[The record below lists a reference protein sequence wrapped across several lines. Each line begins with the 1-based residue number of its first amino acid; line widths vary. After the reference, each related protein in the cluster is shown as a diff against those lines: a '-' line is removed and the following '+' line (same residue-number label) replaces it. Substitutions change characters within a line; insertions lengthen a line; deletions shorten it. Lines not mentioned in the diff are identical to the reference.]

1 MSDEAKCSCQVCNG
15 HIAFPVEAAGQA
27 VECPHCKM
35 ETVLFVPP
43 PPPSPPTKPAPVKT
57 EPPVTMPQAAKKP
70 QGSGLFFY
78 KIGNG
83 EKGPYTLEQLRS
95 LWLNGQIT
103 ADAAYREEGDSIW
116 LPLAGS
122 KIVKTQ
128 NTNLALVGIHSLLLK
143 VVFVLSLTAFFLP
156 NASVSVP
163 IFGKIEVSMF
173 QFLTPKHDAP
183 SATEEKTP
191 KLNIHDAMDLDAK
204 KLNAGIIICAVSGL
218 GILLHYLL
226 TIVWGVLTFAA
237 KKSYS
242 VFNTIWLSLALQFPV
257 LFLIGA
263 HIAVG
268 AMKAE
273 ALKEAGGSAG
283 DNSPGAE
290 LGNALGMAFINQ
302 ISMQP
307 GVIMWILMTVSLVV
321 IGAHFISRKSVA
333 TN

>member
-1 MSDEAKCSCQVCNG
+1 MNDEAKCSCQVCNG

-35 ETVLFVPP
+35 ETILFVPQTQP
-43 PPPSPPTKPAPVKT
+43 AKPVPVKT
-57 EPPVTMPQAAKKP
+57 EPSAKPQPPKTI
-70 QGSGLFFY
+70 QGSGLFYY
-78 KIGNG
+78 KIGND
-83 EKGPYTLEQLRS
+83 ERGPYTLEQLRS
-95 LWLNGQIT
+95 LWVNGQIT
-103 ADAAYREEGDSIW
+103 ANAFYRDDGDSNW
-116 LPLAGS
+116 LPLSGS
-122 KIVKTQ
+122 KIIRTQ
-128 NTNLALVGIHSLLLK
+128 STNLALAGMHSLLLK
-143 VVFVLSLTAFFLP
+143 VVFALSLTAFFLP
-156 NASVSVP
+156 NASISVP

-173 QFLTPKHDAP
+173 QFLTPKSDKATL
-183 SATEEKTP
+183 ATEEKAP
-191 KLNIHDAMDLDAK
+191 KLNINDAMDFEAK
-204 KLNAGIIICAVSGL
+204 KINVGIIICAVSGL

-226 TIVWGVLTFAA
+226 TIIWGVLTFAA
-237 KKSYS
+237 KKTYS

-302 ISMQP
+302 ISVQP

-321 IGAHFISRKSVA
+321 IGAQFISRKTTVV
-333 TN
+333 N